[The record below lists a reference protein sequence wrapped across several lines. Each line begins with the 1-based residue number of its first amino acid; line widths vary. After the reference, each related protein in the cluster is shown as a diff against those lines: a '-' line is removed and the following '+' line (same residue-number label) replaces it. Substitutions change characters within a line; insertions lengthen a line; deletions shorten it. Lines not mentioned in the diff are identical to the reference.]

1 MPPTHSKE
9 KSSLHWEMIF
19 PFICSR
25 LMDIW
30 PQIRAAAGILVGYKA
45 FTSNIGKKINKEN
58 LLISKSVIGFIEFEQ
73 LSLAATV
80 LLLLHDTG
88 FVSIAAIVH
97 LLLLWRLICCCFQL
111 LYMLSPRTV
120 VVVVLGVFCCF
131 SELYYNLICD
141 LLLLLLVFCCYVFIM
156 LLLSYLLL

>member
-1 MPPTHSKE
+1 MATHVSTSNECRQHTRK
-9 KSSLHWEMIF
+9 KSLH
-19 PFICSR
+19 S
-25 LMDIW
+25 
-30 PQIRAAAGILVGYKA
+30 
-45 FTSNIGKKINKEN
+45 IGKWFSLYLQSIDGYLAADQGGSRDFSGLQGIYIEYWKKNKEN

-111 LYMLSPRTV
+111 LYMLSPRIV
-120 VVVVLGVFCCF
+120 VVVVLGGF
-131 SELYYNLICD
+131 
-141 LLLLLLVFCCYVFIM
+141 LLFFWIIL
-156 LLLSYLLL
+156 